1 MLFASR
7 FVPGIADGSVTLTF
21 RRWKTRQAI
30 VGHRYRTIAGMI
42 EVDEVSTVEP
52 GSITDVEARSAG
64 YEDASALVAD
74 LRGDASTPVTRVR
87 FRTVDEPDPRSV
99 LAGNDDLTTHDVE
112 AIDAKLAGM
121 DARSDHGAW
130 TAATLGLIAARPGVR
145 AADLAASMGRE
156 RLAFKADVR
165 KLKTLGLTLSLEIG
179 YRLSPRGQVY
189 LEAIAGRDH
198 DA

>member
-21 RRWKTRQAI
+21 RRWKTRRAI

-42 EVDEVSTVEP
+42 EVDEVSTVDP

-64 YEDASALVAD
+64 YEDAPALVAD
-74 LRGDASTPVTRVR
+74 LRGDPSTPVTRVR
-87 FRTVDEPDPRSV
+87 FHMIDEPDPRTV
-99 LAGNDDLTTHDVE
+99 LAGDDDLTAHDVE
-112 AIDAKLAGM
+112 TIDAKLARM
-121 DARSDHGAW
+121 DARSDHGPW
-130 TAATLGLIAARPGVR
+130 TAATLALIAARPGVR
-145 AADLAASMGRE
+145 AADLATSMGRE

-165 KLKTLGLTLSLEIG
+165 KLKALGLTLSLEIG

-189 LEAIAGRDH
+189 LEATAGRDH
-198 DA
+198 GA

>member
-7 FVPGIADGSVTLTF
+7 FVSCIADGSVTLTF
-21 RRWKTRQAI
+21 RRWRTRQAI

-64 YEDASALVAD
+64 YEDATALVAD
-74 LRGDASTPVTRVR
+74 LRGDPSTPVTRVR
-87 FRTVDEPDPRSV
+87 FHRVDEPDPHSV
-99 LAGNDDLTTHDVE
+99 LAADDDLTTHDIE
-112 AIDAKLAGM
+112 MIDTKLAGM

-130 TAATLGLIAARPGVR
+130 TTATLALIAARPGVR
-145 AADLAASMGRE
+145 AADLAPSVGRE
-156 RLAFKADVR
+156 RRAFNADVR
-165 KLKTLGLTLSLEIG
+165 KLKALGLTLSLEIG
-179 YRLSPRGQVY
+179 YRISPRGQAY

-198 DA
+198 DT

>member
-21 RRWKTRQAI
+21 RRWRTRQAI

-64 YEDASALVAD
+64 YEDATALVAD
-74 LRGDASTPVTRVR
+74 LRGDPSTPVTRVR
-87 FRTVDEPDPRSV
+87 FHRVDEPDPRSV
-99 LAGNDDLTTHDVE
+99 LADAGHLSEHDIE
-112 AIDAKLAGM
+112 MIDTKLAGM

-130 TAATLGLIAARPGVR
+130 TTATLALIAARPGVR
-145 AADLAASMGRE
+145 AADLAPSVGRE
-156 RLAFKADVR
+156 RRAFKADVR
-165 KLKTLGLTLSLEIG
+165 KLKALGLTLSLEIG
-179 YRLSPRGQVY
+179 YRISPRGQAY

>member
-7 FVPGIADGSVTLTF
+7 LAPGIADGSVTLTF

-30 VGHRYRTIAGMI
+30 VGHRYRTIAGML

-64 YEDASALVAD
+64 YEEASALVAD
-74 LRGDASTPVTRVR
+74 LRGDPSTPVTRVR
-87 FRTVDEPDPRSV
+87 FHLVDEPDPRDV
-99 LAGNDDLTTHDVE
+99 LAGDGDLTAHDME
-112 AIDAKLAGM
+112 TIDAKLARM
-121 DARSDHGAW
+121 DARSDHGPW
-130 TAATLGLIAARPGVR
+130 TAATLAMIGARPGVR

-165 KLKTLGLTLSLEIG
+165 KLKTLGLTVSLEIG
-179 YRLSPRGQVY
+179 YRLSPRGRAY
-189 LEAIAGRDH
+189 LAVVAGRDH
-198 DA
+198 GA

>member
-1 MLFASR
+1 M
-7 FVPGIADGSVTLTF
+7 ADGSVTLTF

-52 GSITDVEARSAG
+52 RSITDAEARSAG
-64 YEDASALVAD
+64 YEDVATLVAE
-74 LRGDASTPVTRVR
+74 LRGDPSTPVTRVH

-99 LAGNDDLTTHDVE
+99 LAGDDDLTARDVE
-112 AIDAKLAGM
+112 TIDAKLAAM
-121 DARSDHGAW
+121 DGRSGQGPW
-130 TAATLGLIAARPGVR
+130 TAATLALIAARPGVR
-145 AADLAASMGRE
+145 AVDLAGSVGRE

-165 KLKTLGLTLSLEIG
+165 KLKAVGLTLSLEIG
-179 YRLSPRGQVY
+179 YRLSPRGQAY
-189 LEAIAGRDH
+189 LEAIAGRAH